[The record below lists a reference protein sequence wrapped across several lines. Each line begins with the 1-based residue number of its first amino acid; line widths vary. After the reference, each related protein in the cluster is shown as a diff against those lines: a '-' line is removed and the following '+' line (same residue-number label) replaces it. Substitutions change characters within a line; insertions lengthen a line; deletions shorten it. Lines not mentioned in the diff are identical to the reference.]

1 MKYRR
6 DGTRVFVR
14 LETGESVHGAL
25 SELLEKER
33 IAGGFVTG
41 LGAVSEAVLGYYD
54 LSRKDYDRVA
64 FPEEMEIASAVGTL
78 SVLDG
83 KPHVHL
89 HAVLSDRECHARGG
103 HLFSATAAATVELFV
118 QVSDKPIER
127 TPDEETGLNLWGV

>member
-33 IAGGFVTG
+33 IVGGFVTG

-54 LSRKDYDRVA
+54 RARKDYDRVE
-64 FPEEMEIASAVGTL
+64 FPEEMEIASAAGTL
-78 SVLDG
+78 SLLDG

-89 HAVLSDRECHARGG
+89 HAVLSDRECQARGG
-103 HLFSATAAATVELFV
+103 HLFSATAAATVELFI
-118 QVSDKPIER
+118 QISENPIER
-127 TPDEETGLNLWGV
+127 TPDEETGLSLWRV

>member
-33 IAGGFVTG
+33 IVGGFVTG

-54 LSRKDYDRVA
+54 RARKDYDRVE
-64 FPEEMEIASAVGTL
+64 FPEEMEIASAAGTL
-78 SVLDG
+78 SLLDG

-89 HAVLSDRECHARGG
+89 HAVLSGESARRAAGTSFPPPLPRPLSF
-103 HLFSATAAATVELFV
+103 LFRF
-118 QVSDKPIER
+118 PR
-127 TPDEETGLNLWGV
+127 TRSRGRRTRRRD